1 MRPRQ
6 SIRATLL
13 LCAALALGGVAAAVD
28 TTPPLPNAQLQQRYY
43 ELTHELRCMQCQ
55 NEALADSSASLAAD
69 LRVQVR
75 ELLLAGQS
83 DDQIRDHMV
92 ARYGE
97 FILFRPRMSW
107 RNAWLW
113 AAPTLLMVVGLIV
126 GWRVLRARSRLVG
139 SDEAD
144 SDGESL
150 NL

>member
-1 MRPRQ
+1 
-6 SIRATLL
+6 
-13 LCAALALGGVAAAVD
+13 
-28 TTPPLPNAQLQQRYY
+28 
-43 ELTHELRCMQCQ
+43 MQCQ

-126 GWRVLRARSRLVG
+126 GWRVLRARSRLG

-144 SDGESL
+144 SDAESL
-150 NL
+150 NP